1 MAHVR
6 IEDTAL
12 IRDIHSKAIL
22 NTDRL
27 ALQEYYQK
35 RELAKKEL
43 SEKTESK
50 QRLDKIENDMAEIKN
65 PIIEYLTSFVAKDI
79 LNIKKY
85 TKIISNKI

>member
-1 MAHVR
+1 MN
-6 IEDTAL
+6 
-12 IRDIHSKAIL
+12 SKAIL

-65 PIIEYLTSFVAKDI
+65 LLTQLIGGSK
-79 LNIKKY
+79 
-85 TKIISNKI
+85 